1 MKIKKV
7 VMRKMYQDMKVGFRT
22 SFGVTTRK
30 HFSMIEIHTD
40 DGVGYGDCSAF
51 ERPWYNEETRDGA
64 FDIIR
69 KFLVPTLFEFGDVP
83 SPEAFYDATSWIR
96 RNKMAR
102 AAVDC
107 ALWDLYAQDAVYP
120 ADSAQ
125 DLLRFF
131 RLRIN
136 IYAASYYGA
145 STDEFYQIAY
155 SVGCVAAQVRVY
167 AFFIS

>member
-107 ALWDLYAQDAVYP
+107 ALWDLYAQEKGISVSKALGGTRTEMKQ
-120 ADSAQ
+120 ASAW
-125 DLLRFF
+125 
-131 RLRIN
+131 
-136 IYAASYYGA
+136 ASKHRRTICAGPLKN
-145 STDEFYQIAY
+145 T
-155 SVGCVAAQVRVY
+155 
-167 AFFIS
+167 